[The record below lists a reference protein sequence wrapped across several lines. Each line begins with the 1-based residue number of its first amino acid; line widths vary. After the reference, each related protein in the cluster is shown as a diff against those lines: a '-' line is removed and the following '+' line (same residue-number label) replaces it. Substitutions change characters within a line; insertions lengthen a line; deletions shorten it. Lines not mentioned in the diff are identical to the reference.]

1 MEQLTLEQAA
11 IEFAGGRNDPESKTA
26 AQIKYSRIAG
36 FKAGAEWQK
45 EQLKAKW
52 EAMSSIMENGLA
64 KDLVD
69 RVAAQLLQD

>member
-11 IEFAGGRNDPESKTA
+11 N
-26 AQIKYSRIAG
+26 KYAPNHGIGLQSDSAVEKQKS

-52 EAMSSIMENGLA
+52 ETMSSIMENGLA

>member
-1 MEQLTLEQAA
+1 MEQLTLERA
-11 IEFAGGRNDPESKTA
+11 IDKFTNHIEDENSQLV
-26 AQIKYSRIAG
+26 AQTF
-36 FKAGAEWQK
+36 FKEGAEWQK

-52 EAMSSIMENGLA
+52 EAMSNLMENGLA